1 MGLFTLCYPLGFPE
15 VHNWLITN
23 GADVTT
29 VDETGRT
36 VFALDSPAALEALN
50 FYQELHQLGVVYT
63 GQPGYQAITNDL
75 VMMAIIRPGLS
86 LLSTILRTISVM
98 CPFQRSKTDDYV
110 YPAVSGGLYA
120 MAIPATTKEDPE
132 ALVAL
137 AHAAMFDTPDYLDFY
152 GLDFLYEDSWSMV
165 VRDYE
170 SLEYL
175 IQGVFNTEFI
185 KYDSSV
191 FLSTNFFNTWNEYNS
206 RILNG
211 ESPASVVAS
220 FKDAAQAQLDE
231 MLNFDL

>member
-1 MGLFTLCYPLGFPE
+1 
-15 VHNWLITN
+15 
-23 GADVTT
+23 
-29 VDETGRT
+29 
-36 VFALDSPAALEALN
+36 
-50 FYQELHQLGVVYT
+50 
-63 GQPGYQAITNDL
+63 
-75 VMMAIIRPGLS
+75 
-86 LLSTILRTISVM
+86 
-98 CPFQRSKTDDYV
+98 
-110 YPAVSGGLYA
+110 
-120 MAIPATTKEDPE
+120 
-132 ALVAL
+132 
-137 AHAAMFDTPDYLDFY
+137 
-152 GLDFLYEDSWSMV
+152 MV